1 MTASNQRLVLLNTVS
16 YLAVLAVNFLSNS
29 LPLNGRTPAE
39 ISDQYPN
46 LFVPAGITFSIWGII
61 YLWLLGLIIYQ
72 VIGRG
77 SYNTGLK
84 IEQLVEK
91 SSWFFWVSC
100 ALNIMWLLTWHWDM
114 PLLSVVV
121 MSLLMSILVVLNGRA
136 GVGYNAAYPIEKW
149 LAHLP
154 YGIYQGWI
162 SIALIANI
170 TAGLVSVDWNG
181 WGLNEPAWAVIMITA
196 GTVVASWMVK
206 AQNNLGHGLA
216 AAWGLYGIYLKRHA
230 AGDAPEVAIAALIG
244 MGVVVLVTAMNG
256 RRLVSY

>member
-1 MTASNQRLVLLNTVS
+1 MSPSNQRLVVLNTVS
-16 YLAVLAVNFLSNS
+16 YLAVLIVNFLSNS
-29 LPLNGRTPAE
+29 LPLNGKTPGE
-39 ISDQYPN
+39 LSDQYPN
-46 LFVPAGITFSIWGII
+46 LFVPAGITFAIWGII

-72 VIGRG
+72 IIGRLN
-77 SYNTGLK
+77 YNASLR

-100 ALNIMWLLTWHWDM
+100 VFNIGWLLSWHWEM

-121 MSLLMSILVVLNGRA
+121 MGLLMVVLVVLNGRA

-170 TAGLVSVDWNG
+170 TAGLVSLEWNG
-181 WGLNEPAWAVIMITA
+181 WGLNEPAWAVIMIAA
-196 GTVVASWMVK
+196 GTSIAFWMVK
-206 AQNNLGHGLA
+206 VQNNLGHGLA
-216 AAWGLYGIYLKRHA
+216 VTWALYGIYLKRHA
-230 AGDAPEVAIAALIG
+230 VGDAPEVAIAALIG
-244 MGVVVLVTAMNG
+244 MGLVMLAVVLNW
-256 RRLVSY
+256 RKLISY